1 MTKIAPALSGLAAA
15 AALGLNLAPAQ
26 AASKLWVSSA
36 GLDSTSC
43 GAITSPCATFQR
55 AHNNAAAGGEIGV
68 LNPGDYG
75 MVSITKSISIINDGG
90 GEAAIQA
97 SSSTEAVT
105 VDSGGIVVQ
114 LRGLTIDGGGGSGG
128 GIFFLMGSSLLV
140 QNCVIKN
147 FGSGSL
153 GGIVFAVQ
161 SADTRNLVVT
171 DTTIANVASTNGAV
185 FVVSYNGGIE
195 NALLERV
202 VLTGNYMG
210 INAVYGTT
218 PVNLTVADSAV
229 YGNTY
234 GIYANGLSGPV
245 VAVVERSRIANNN
258 YGVLVVGPGATLAL
272 NNSIVTGN
280 AYGLRPTS
288 GAVIGSYGNNVVYK
302 NTTDVAPTP
311 FTLQ

>member
-1 MTKIAPALSGLAAA
+1 
-15 AALGLNLAPAQ
+15 
-26 AASKLWVSSA
+26 
-36 GLDSTSC
+36 
-43 GAITSPCATFQR
+43 
-55 AHNNAAAGGEIGV
+55 
-68 LNPGDYG
+68 
-75 MVSITKSISIINDGG
+75 
-90 GEAAIQA
+90 IQA

-280 AYGLRPTS
+280 AYGFRPPPRPRVRS
-288 GAVIGSYGNNVVYK
+288 
-302 NTTDVAPTP
+302 
-311 FTLQ
+311 